1 MTKVVIINQLLAL
14 HNLLKS
20 AREKKELKT
29 REISTLLKI
38 DQALI
43 SKFENGQR
51 TPTRKQVEQLAQ
63 LLEIDLEVLLI
74 AWLKEKIRQVIAEE
88 PIGLK
93 ALQEVVNELNPTAE
107 NNKEVDKLFEEMAA
121 LKAKMEAFRNSQTS

>member
-1 MTKVVIINQLLAL
+1 MNT
-14 HNLLKS
+14 LLKK
-20 AREKKELKT
+20 ARETKGFKT
-29 REISTLLKI
+29 REVANLLKI

-63 LLEIDLEVLLI
+63 LLEIDLEALLV
-74 AWLKEKIRQVIAEE
+74 AWLKEKIKQLITGE
-88 PIGLK
+88 PLGLQ

-107 NNKEVDKLFEEMAA
+107 NNKEVDKLFEEMEA
-121 LKAKMEAFRNSQTS
+121 LKAKMEAFRNSQTN

>member
-1 MTKVVIINQLLAL
+1 MSQLNQLLAL

-20 AREKKELKT
+20 AREKKGLKT
-29 REISTLLKI
+29 LEISTLLKI

-74 AWLKEKIRQVIAEE
+74 AWLKGKIRQVIDEE
-88 PIGLK
+88 PHGLK
-93 ALQEVVNELNPTAE
+93 ALQEVVNELNPTTE
-107 NNKEVDKLFEEMAA
+107 NNKVVDKLFEEMEA

>member
-1 MTKVVIINQLLAL
+1 MNT
-14 HNLLKS
+14 LLKK
-20 AREKKELKT
+20 ARETKGFKT
-29 REISTLLKI
+29 REVANLLKI

-63 LLEIDLEVLLI
+63 LLEIDLEALLV
-74 AWLKEKIRQVIAEE
+74 AWLKEKIKQVISRE
-88 PIGLK
+88 PLGLQ
-93 ALQEVVNELNPTAE
+93 ALQEVEKELNPTKE
-107 NNKEVDKLFEEMAA
+107 NNKVVDLLFEEMEA

>member
-1 MTKVVIINQLLAL
+1 M

-20 AREKKELKT
+20 AREKKGLKT

-93 ALQEVVNELNPTAE
+93 ALQEVVNELNPTTE
-107 NNKEVDKLFEEMAA
+107 NNKEVDKLFEEMEA
-121 LKAKMEAFRNSQTS
+121 LKAKMEAFRNSQTN

>member
-1 MTKVVIINQLLAL
+1 MAL

-20 AREKKELKT
+20 AREKKGLKT

-63 LLEIDLEVLLI
+63 LLEIDLEALLVD
-74 AWLKEKIRQVIAEE
+74 WLKEKIKQVIAEE
-88 PIGLK
+88 PLGLK

-107 NNKEVDKLFEEMAA
+107 NNKVVDLLFEEMEA
-121 LKAKMEAFRNSQTS
+121 LKVKMEAFRNSQSN

>member
-1 MTKVVIINQLLAL
+1 M

-20 AREKKELKT
+20 AREKKGLKT

-63 LLEIDLEVLLI
+63 LLEIDLEALLV

-88 PIGLK
+88 PLGLK
-93 ALQEVVNELNPTAE
+93 VLQEVVNELSPTAE
-107 NNKEVDKLFEEMAA
+107 NNKEVDKLFEEMEA

>member
-1 MTKVVIINQLLAL
+1 M

-20 AREKKELKT
+20 AREKKGLKT

-51 TPTRKQVEQLAQ
+51 APTRKQVEQLAH

-74 AWLKEKIRQVIAEE
+74 AWLKGKIRQVIAEE
-88 PIGLK
+88 RLGLK
-93 ALQEVVNELNPTAE
+93 ALQEVVDELNPTTE
-107 NNKEVDKLFEEMAA
+107 NNKVVDLLFEEMEA
-121 LKAKMEAFRNSQTS
+121 LKAKMEAFRNSQTN